1 MKRTHIFFL
10 TAWALLFGAAPLCA
24 QTAGTASAQKTIG
37 YINEDSLLHTL
48 PAYHEAQEK
57 VQQLRNQYK
66 AELTKNQKHLQQ
78 QYEEYQQQLTT
89 LTPNILAY
97 RQLALQTLVEQNLQF
112 RQQAD
117 SVINATEAQLL
128 QPVRSQLQSAI
139 RKVGTER
146 GYHAVINTSSAVAP
160 YLSPVYAEDI
170 TPFVK
175 FLLQ

>member
-1 MKRTHIFFL
+1 MKNMRTL
-10 TAWALLFGAAPLCA
+10 LLAAWALLFSAMPLCA
-24 QTAGTASAQKTIG
+24 QTAEIPAPQKTIG
-37 YINEDSLLHTL
+37 YINVDSLLRTL
-48 PAYHEAQEK
+48 PAYHEAEEK
-57 VQQLRNQYK
+57 VEQLRSQYK
-66 AELTKNQKHLQQ
+66 AELAKNQKQLQQ

-97 RQLALQTLVEQNLQF
+97 RQLALQTLVEQNLRF

-128 QPVRSQLQSAI
+128 QPLRMRLQNAI
-139 RKVGTER
+139 SKVGAEK
-146 GYHAVINTSSAVAP
+146 GYHAVINTSSPVAP

-175 FLLQ
+175 FLMQ

>member
-1 MKRTHIFFL
+1 MKKTLIF
-10 TAWALLFGAAPLCA
+10 LLSLCAATPLCA
-24 QTAGTASAQKTIG
+24 QTAEPAAVQKTIG

-57 VQQLRNQYK
+57 VKQLRNQYK
-66 AELTKNQKHLQQ
+66 AELAKNQKHLQQ

-97 RQLALQTLVEQNLQF
+97 RQLALQTLVEQNLRF

-128 QPVRSQLQSAI
+128 QPVRTQLQNAI
-139 RKVGTER
+139 RKVGADR
-146 GYHAVINTSSAVAP
+146 GYHAIINTSSPVAP